1 MVADEG
7 DSAGVGQP
15 TPWWMPAVPEV
26 EERLFKAEALVKF
39 GVPHKQNA
47 WLLPQPAE
55 RKQQLVLL
63 LHQSAGR
70 VHTGAAESAGGT
82 SASALAPSLDLL
94 PAARQLSTAVPTAFV
109 APAVPLAALMAS
121 GGRAELTLMLRR
133 SAAPHLPA
141 GTDALQ
147 KIQTCLVLVE
157 AALTAGTL
165 SLKMHKSVWAC
176 LDNQSSMR
184 QESMLRSLH
193 IDVEHHLR
201 IAKERKK
208 NAHGAVS
215 AAKNNPR
222 KIPHHN
228 IYMYIHVYIKISIY
242 TYIYIQMY
250 MYIYI
255 RYVYIHTYIHV
266 YLTLTYS
273 AFVDILYFVRRQRC
287 GGDRLAMGR
296 W

>member
-82 SASALAPSLDLL
+82 SASALAPSLDL
-94 PAARQLSTAVPTAFV
+94 PAARQLSTAVPVAFV
-109 APAVPLAALMAS
+109 APAVPLAAAMAS
-121 GGRAELTLMLRR
+121 GERAELTLTLHR

-165 SLKMHKSVWAC
+165 SLTRC
-176 LDNQSSMR
+176 TR
-184 QESMLRSLH
+184 RS
-193 IDVEHHLR
+193 
-201 IAKERKK
+201 
-208 NAHGAVS
+208 G
-215 AAKNNPR
+215 
-222 KIPHHN
+222 
-228 IYMYIHVYIKISIY
+228 
-242 TYIYIQMY
+242 
-250 MYIYI
+250 
-255 RYVYIHTYIHV
+255 
-266 YLTLTYS
+266 
-273 AFVDILYFVRRQRC
+273 
-287 GGDRLAMGR
+287 LA
-296 W
+296 